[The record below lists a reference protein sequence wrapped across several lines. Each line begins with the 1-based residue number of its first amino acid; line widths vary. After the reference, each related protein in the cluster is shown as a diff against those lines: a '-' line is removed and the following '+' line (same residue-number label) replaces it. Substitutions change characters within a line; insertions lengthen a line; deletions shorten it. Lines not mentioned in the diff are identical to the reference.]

1 MKTPAQIVGTTS
13 GWRSW
18 ITSQNVVVVVVLA
31 IAVIFPF
38 VVDRPRFWLPNIG
51 VRTLWMGTIA
61 MSLVFLNK
69 YVGLLSL
76 AQMTFAGICSYGIG
90 YFSVTMGWPIIPS
103 IILSLGVGSFAG
115 WLTALIA
122 VRTKAIYFMMITLA
136 LSQVFYSWASQA
148 IEVTNAR
155 RGIAPIPRPDFGF
168 VNLNDITSFYYFA
181 LLVALLAYVIFRY
194 IARSQFGL
202 AIQGIKDSP
211 ERMSAL
217 GYNVNRYRTAALT
230 LAAFVAS
237 LGGVILVFD
246 RNQVDPSFVSLDA
259 TLNIL
264 VVAVVGGI
272 GSLGGVF
279 IGGLVFALLQNFAQD
294 FTDRYM
300 TLTGLVFIGVL
311 LFFPAGL
318 VGLGPIIR
326 RLFSKRAKTSDSEGT
341 SETPVAARRTGTHNK
356 KGQHK

>member
-1 MKTPAQIVGTTS
+1 MSSSKVTSTDSAPWKRWVTTQNLVVAVVIVLG
-13 GWRSW
+13 
-18 ITSQNVVVVVVLA
+18 
-31 IAVIFPF
+31 VIFPL

-90 YFSVTMGWPIIPS
+90 YFSVTMGLSIIPS
-103 IILSLGVGSFAG
+103 IILSLGVGSLAG
-115 WLTALIA
+115 YITALIA

-155 RGIAPIPRPDFGF
+155 RGIAPIPRPNLGF
-168 VNLNDITSFYYFA
+168 IDLNNITTFYYFA
-181 LLVALLAYVIFRY
+181 LFLAVLSYVIFRY
-194 IARSQFGL
+194 TAKSQFGL

-237 LGGVILVFD
+237 IGGVILVFD
-246 RNQVDPSFVSLDA
+246 RNQVDPSFVSLDS

-326 RLFSKRAKTSDSEGT
+326 RLFSRRAKTS
-341 SETPVAARRTGTHNK
+341 AAKVPSDKPAAERRTGTHNK

>member
-1 MKTPAQIVGTTS
+1 MITKNTQKNLSPT
-13 GWRSW
+13 WKSW
-18 ITSQNVVVVVVLA
+18 VTAQNVVVAVVLVIA
-31 IAVIFPF
+31 IIFPL

-76 AQMTFAGICSYGIG
+76 AQMTFAGICSYSIG

-103 IILSLGVGSFAG
+103 ILLSLGMGSLAG

-122 VRTKAIYFMMITLA
+122 IRTKAIYFMMITLA

-168 VNLNDITSFYYFA
+168 INLNDITTFYYFA
-181 LLVALLAYVIFRY
+181 LALAVLSYLFFRY
-194 IARSQFGL
+194 VATSQFGL

-217 GYNVNRYRTAALT
+217 GYNVNRYRTAALV
-230 LAAFVAS
+230 LAAFIAS
-237 LGGVILVFD
+237 VGGVILVFD

-279 IGGLVFALLQNFAQD
+279 IGGLVFSLLQNFAQD

-318 VGLGPIIR
+318 VGLGPKIR
-326 RLFSKRAKTSDSEGT
+326 RLFSRRAKASASPE
-341 SETPVAARRTGTHNK
+341 SIETPEAERRDGTYNK

>member
-1 MKTPAQIVGTTS
+1 MKDKKIKDTSVPLWKKWATAQNIV
-13 GWRSW
+13 
-18 ITSQNVVVVVVLA
+18 VAVVLVAA
-31 IAVIFPF
+31 IIFPF

-76 AQMTFAGICSYGIG
+76 AQMTFAGICSYSIG

-103 IILSLGVGSFAG
+103 ILLSLGVGSFAG
-115 WLTALIA
+115 WITALIA

-168 VNLNDITSFYYFA
+168 INLNDITTFYYFA
-181 LLVALLAYVIFRY
+181 LFLAVLSYVIFRY
-194 IARSQFGL
+194 AATSQFGL

-217 GYNVNRYRTAALT
+217 GYNVNRYRTAALV
-230 LAAFVAS
+230 LSAFVAS
-237 LGGVILVFD
+237 VGGVILVFD

-272 GSLGGVF
+272 GSIGGVF
-279 IGGLVFALLQNFAQD
+279 IGGLVFSLLQNFAQD

-300 TLTGLVFIGVL
+300 TLTGLVFIAVL
-311 LFFPAGL
+311 LFFPSGL
-318 VGLGPIIR
+318 VGLGPIFR
-326 RLFSKRAKTSDSEGT
+326 RLFSRRAKASTSSELIDTPEAQKRNGT
-341 SETPVAARRTGTHNK
+341 YNK